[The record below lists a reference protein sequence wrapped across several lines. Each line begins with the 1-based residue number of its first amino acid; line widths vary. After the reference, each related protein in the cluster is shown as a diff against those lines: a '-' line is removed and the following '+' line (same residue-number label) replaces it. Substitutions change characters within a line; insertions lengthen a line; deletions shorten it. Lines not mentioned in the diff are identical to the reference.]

1 MILESVNF
9 IGFSLVAN
17 RLRKT
22 LRKFIIVNLKIS
34 FEWGSILTTMS
45 SLTSSDIAV
54 FGFPKETSMM
64 SFDRSIDQP

>member
-1 MILESVNF
+1 MTLESVNF

-22 LRKFIIVNLKIS
+22 LRKFIIVNPKVS

-54 FGFPKETSMM
+54 FGFPKERSMM
-64 SFDRSIDQP
+64 SLSLS

>member
-1 MILESVNF
+1 MTLESVNF

-22 LRKFIIVNLKIS
+22 LRKFIIVNPKIS

-64 SFDRSIDQP
+64 SLSLS

>member
-1 MILESVNF
+1 MTLVSVNF

-22 LRKFIIVNLKIS
+22 LRKFIIVNPKIS
-34 FEWGSILTTMS
+34 FECGFILTTMS

-54 FGFPKETSMM
+54 FYFPREMSML
-64 SFDRSIDQP
+64 SLS